1 MNDYQNALL
10 KMIDEI
16 IQFFNNKP
24 DLLKNP
30 VIKKHVDEL
39 KALYK
44 DLLAYKVI
52 QETDIKGSFKRKKEV
67 KDELAIDN
75 YRYTGSLRSFA
86 TDNNNDL
93 LYKEIDTSK
102 AIMRHMPDED
112 LLSYTQLVI
121 NKMTEYQKELE
132 PYGIKAEDLVNLTA
146 LYSEFHK
153 LLLKPAELRKDVKTA
168 TSNIKQII
176 TKILNLLRE
185 SIDNDMLQYQDDKPE
200 IYDKYMVLR
209 EIDDSQTTALSF
221 KGEVHDADSDCDGT
235 EDGCA
240 LQYVKVT
247 AKFKAGKAWKE
258 MHAVSTEKGNY
269 QFKGIPEGKCT
280 LTFTLEYYDTIVIE
294 SVVRADKLTRVDVK
308 MKKTSKIV

>member
-1 MNDYQNALL
+1 MKDYQNAVL

-16 IQFFNNKP
+16 IQFFDNNP
-24 DLLKNP
+24 DLLKDNP
-30 VIKKHVDEL
+30 ILKKHVDEL

-75 YRYTGSLRSFA
+75 YRLTGSIRSFA

-93 LYKEIDTSK
+93 LYNEINTSK
-102 AIMRHMPDED
+102 AVMRRLSDED
-112 LLSYTQLVI
+112 ALSYTQLVI
-121 NKMTEYQKELE
+121 NKMTEYKDELK
-132 PYGIKAEDLVNLTA
+132 PYGISAEDLVNLTA
-146 LYSEFHK
+146 LHSEFHK
-153 LLLKPAELRKDVKTA
+153 LLLLPAKLRKDVKTA
-168 TSNIKQII
+168 TANIKKII
-176 TKILNLLRE
+176 TKILTLLRE
-185 SIDNDMLQYQDDKPE
+185 SIDNDILQYQDDKPD
-200 IYDKYMVLR
+200 IYEKYMVLR

-221 KGEVHDADSDCDGT
+221 KGEVHDADSDCDGA
-235 EDGCA
+235 EDCL

-258 MHAVSTEKGNY
+258 MQAVSTKLGNY
-269 QFKGIPEGKCT
+269 QLKGIPDGKCT
-280 LTFTLEYYDTIVIE
+280 LTFTLEYYDTVVVE
-294 SVVRADKLTRVDVK
+294 SVVRADKFTRVDVK